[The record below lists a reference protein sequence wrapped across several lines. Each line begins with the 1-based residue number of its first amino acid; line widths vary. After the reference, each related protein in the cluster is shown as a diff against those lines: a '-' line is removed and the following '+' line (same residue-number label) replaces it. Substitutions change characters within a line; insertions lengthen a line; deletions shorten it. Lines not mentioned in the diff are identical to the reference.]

1 MTALIALVRAD
12 LILFLADRRALVLTL
27 LMPVVLGAFFGYL
40 FGGSGSSDNA
50 KIDIAVVSLDDSK
63 ISQLIVLGLKADT
76 SLHTQE
82 IPLPEAKALVLK
94 GKLNAAILIPAGFGD
109 AAGSAFF
116 GGAKKPEIE
125 VFYDP
130 SQSAVLGMVKGLLTQ
145 QVMLTVSAEMF
156 SGTSGP
162 RLVDQS
168 ITQLE
173 KTTQTDPSRIDLLDF
188 LHGLK
193 KFQRSNQD
201 RGANSSQTP
210 ASGTGGLTM
219 PFVTRDQAMTAGPR
233 YNAYAHSFAG
243 MSIQFILFMGINAGI
258 GILLARRHGLWNR
271 LLAAPVAM
279 ETILAARALS
289 SALIAL
295 GMLAF
300 VYLLGG
306 LFFQVRIAGSVPGFA
321 LICICFAVFTSS
333 FGLFVAAFGTTPEAA
348 RGLAIFST
356 LIMVMLGGA
365 WVPAFVFPQ
374 WLQTITLIVPVRWAV
389 DGLDAMT
396 WRGLAFDAALPPIAA
411 LLGFSLL
418 FGALALWKFR
428 RISNA

>member
-12 LILFLADRRALVLTL
+12 LILFLADRRALMLTL

-40 FGGSGSSDNA
+40 FGGSGSSDNT
-50 KIDIAVVSLDDSK
+50 KIEIAVVSLDDSK
-63 ISQLIVLGLKADT
+63 ISQQIVLGLKADT
-76 SLHTQE
+76 SLQTQE

-94 GKLNAAILIPAGFGD
+94 GKLNATIVIPAGFGD

-116 GGAKKPEIE
+116 GGAKKPEID

-145 QVMLTVSAEMF
+145 QVMQTVSTEMF
-156 SGTSGP
+156 SGASGP
-162 RLVDQS
+162 KLVDQS

-173 KTTQTDPSRIDLLDF
+173 KTRPTDPSRVDLLDF
-188 LHGLK
+188 LQSLK
-193 KFQRSNQD
+193 TFQRSNQA
-201 RGANSSQTP
+201 RSANSSQTP
-210 ASGTGGLTM
+210 ASGTGGLTT
-219 PFVTRDQAMTAGPR
+219 PFVTRDQAMTAGPK

-258 GILLARRHGLWNR
+258 GILMARRQGLWNR
-271 LLAAPVAM
+271 LLVAPVAM
-279 ETILAARALS
+279 ETVLAARALS

-300 VYLLGG
+300 VYLVGA
-306 LFFQVRIAGSVPGFA
+306 LFFQVRIAGSVPGFV
-321 LICICFAVFTSS
+321 LICMVFAVFTST

-348 RGLAIFST
+348 RGLAIFAT

-396 WRGLAFDAALPPIAA
+396 WRGLAFDAALPPMAA

-428 RISNA
+428 RSSET